1 MAPDSSPIAPLL
13 DAVSTSDLDTFT
25 ILRRFADRTLPH
37 AAWTH
42 EAHLMVC
49 WYAVTLLG
57 ADGALAHLRVAI
69 PRVNEAMGVADTDH
83 SGYHETL
90 TAFYVG
96 AVAHADAARPT
107 DLPAHPSCTREAPLR
122 HWTRDLLFSPAARR
136 SFVEPDLAPLP
147 WSGPV

>member
-1 MAPDSSPIAPLL
+1 MPPDTSPTV
-13 DAVSTSDLDTFT
+13 AVVDRTPDLDGDA

-42 EAHLMVC
+42 EAHLTVC

-57 ADGALAHLRVAI
+57 AHGALAHLRTAI
-69 PRVNEAMGVADTDH
+69 PRLNEVIGVANTDH

-90 TAFYVG
+90 TAYYVG
-96 AVAHADAARPT
+96 AVAHADAAHAS

-122 HWTRDLLFSPAARR
+122 HWSRQLLFSPAARR
-136 SFVEPDLAPLP
+136 ASVEPDLAPLP
-147 WSGPV
+147 WSLPT